1 MDARIQEKS
10 HKGLKVVLTVC
21 LPERK
26 EAAGAFE
33 NYPRFIKGIDVDAK
47 QGNL

>member
-1 MDARIQEKS
+1 MDSRIQEKS
-10 HKGLKVVLTVC
+10 HKGLEVVLTVC

-33 NYPRFIKGIDVDAK
+33 NYPRFIKGIDVNAK